1 MNKMTENKNHK
12 YVKLHVGFHHLA
24 NIVVNLMKHIVSFE
38 ARPSAVNEAVD
49 DALAG
54 GEVGAPVKLEP
65 VVDLLGVGAAVHV
78 YNKGI
83 SLAFT
88 EVRGKIET
96 NLGLILPIGDWD
108 VQVGDLGQRLS
119 GQISRELGVVNQ
131 C

>member
-1 MNKMTENKNHK
+1 MPLEYLS
-12 YVKLHVGFHHLA
+12 YVV
-24 NIVVNLMKHIVSFE
+24 INLMQHIVSLE
-38 ARPSAVNEAVD
+38 ARSSAINQTVND
-49 DALAG
+49 LLAG

-96 NLGLILPIGDWD
+96 NLGLIFPIGDWD
-108 VQVGDLGQRLS
+108 VQVGHLGQRLS
-119 GQISRELGVVNQ
+119 GKISGELGVVNQ
-131 C
+131 CQKSLIRIGLVKINL

>member
-1 MNKMTENKNHK
+1 MPLEYLS
-12 YVKLHVGFHHLA
+12 YVV
-24 NIVVNLMKHIVSFE
+24 INLMQHIVSLE
-38 ARPSAVNEAVD
+38 ARSSAINQTVND
-49 DALAG
+49 LLAG

-96 NLGLILPIGDWD
+96 NLGLIFPIGDWD

>member
-1 MNKMTENKNHK
+1 MPLEYLS
-12 YVKLHVGFHHLA
+12 YVV
-24 NIVVNLMKHIVSFE
+24 INLMQHIVSLE
-38 ARPSAVNEAVD
+38 ARSSAINQTVND
-49 DALAG
+49 LLAG

-96 NLGLILPIGDWD
+96 NLGLIFPIGDWD
-108 VQVGDLGQRLS
+108 VQVGDLGQRLR
-119 GQISRELGVVNQ
+119 GQISGELGVVNQ
-131 C
+131 CQKSLIRIGLVKINL